1 MENINRIELQ
11 GAVGN
16 SRLSTVGGT
25 ELLKLC
31 VATNHIYKG
40 RDGIVV
46 VETDWHNVSYFKRPE
61 DTLDLSQFEKGS
73 RVRVAGRLRHIKY
86 TGSDGREHEISEIV
100 ASELKLV
107 EA

>member
-1 MENINRIELQ
+1 MENINRIEIQ

-40 RDGIVV
+40 RDGMAVI
-46 VETDWHNVSYFKRPE
+46 ETTWHNVSYFKKPE
-61 DTLDLSQFEKGS
+61 DSLDLSQIERGS
-73 RVRVAGRLRHIKY
+73 RVRVLGRLRHNRY
-86 TGSDGREHEISEIV
+86 TANDGREHEISEIV